1 MLEYLTLRNLSLL
14 ISQTAA
20 SSIIGLLVIGE
31 GFPLAKH
38 QRSGSAARLLVSSP
52 PAVREIWS
60 PSGAISA
67 GSDTTHRPR

>member
-1 MLEYLTLRNLSLL
+1 MLEYLTLRNPSLL

-20 SSIIGLLVIGE
+20 SSMIGLLVFGE

-38 QRSGSAARLLVSSP
+38 QRSGSAARLPVSSP
-52 PAVREIWS
+52 PAVREIWP